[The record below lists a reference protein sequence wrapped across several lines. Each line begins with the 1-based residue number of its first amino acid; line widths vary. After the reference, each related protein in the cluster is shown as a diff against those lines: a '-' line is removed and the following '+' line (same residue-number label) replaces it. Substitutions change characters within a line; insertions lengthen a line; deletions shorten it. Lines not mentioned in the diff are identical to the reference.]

1 MNKDQRQKYLK
12 GLASS
17 NEGEAL
23 KEHFEELIAKMIDAT
38 TYDKKN
44 FEKEGLSK
52 VEAANLLKKIMKE
65 LGLLK
70 KEKPT
75 KEKDTYN

>member
-44 FEKEGLSK
+44 FEKE
-52 VEAANLLKKIMKE
+52 
-65 LGLLK
+65 
-70 KEKPT
+70 
-75 KEKDTYN
+75 